1 MKMRV
6 NRSPDGYDVVISIL
20 PFTHGQVVM
29 QEHDFHDVGALVA
42 VKRNER
48 YRLLSF
54 CLLLQRFRF
63 IQ

>member
-20 PFTHGQVVM
+20 PFTHGQVLM
-29 QEHDFHDVGALVA
+29 QEDDFHDVGALVA

-48 YRLLSF
+48 YLL
-54 CLLLQRFRF
+54 
-63 IQ
+63 